1 VESKKGYFCT
11 PNKQSPNMA
20 KKNKSDEETIVDVQ
34 QVYSKT
40 EHYVEQNKNT
50 LLIIAGI
57 LVVLFVGY
65 FAVTRLYIEPRTQ
78 EGMEMLW
85 KAEYWFEIDSL
96 DKALAGDESYYGF
109 EYISDEYSSTQA
121 GDLAS
126 YYAGIIYMNKGDFQT
141 AISYLEKADLDDAMV
156 GAVAKGAIGDSY
168 VELGNLEKALDYFNQ
183 AASHS
188 DNMLTAPLYLKK
200 AGLIH
205 EDLQNFEKALANYKK
220 IKEQYP
226 TSDEARGIESYI
238 ARVGG

>member
-1 VESKKGYFCT
+1 
-11 PNKQSPNMA
+11 MA

-34 QVYSKT
+34 QAYSKT
-40 EHYVEQNKNT
+40 EQYVEQNKNT
-50 LLIIAGI
+50 LLIVAGI

-65 FAVTRLYIEPRTQ
+65 FAVTRLYVEPRTQ

-109 EYISDEYSSTQA
+109 EYIADEYSSTKA
-121 GDLAS
+121 GDLAA
-126 YYAGIIYMNKGDFQT
+126 YYSGIIYLRKGDFQS
-141 AISYLEKADLDDAMV
+141 AISYLEKADLDDAIV
-156 GAVAKGAIGDSY
+156 GAVAKGAMGDAY
-168 VELGNLEKALDYFNQ
+168 VELGNLSKALDYFNQ

-205 EDLQNFEKALANYKK
+205 EDLGEFEKALANYKK

-226 TSDEARGIESYI
+226 NSDEARGIESYI
-238 ARVGG
+238 ARIGG